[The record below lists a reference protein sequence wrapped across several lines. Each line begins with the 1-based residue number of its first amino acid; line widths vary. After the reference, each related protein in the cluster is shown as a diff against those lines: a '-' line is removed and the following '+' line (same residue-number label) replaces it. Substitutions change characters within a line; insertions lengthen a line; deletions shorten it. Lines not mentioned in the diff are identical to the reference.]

1 MYVRLAFAVA
11 AHLEPEILMVDEVLA
26 VGDAA
31 FQKKCLG
38 KMADVTRE
46 GRTILFVSHN
56 MESVAR
62 LCPQALLLNQGTIEN
77 SGNTADVIA
86 TYLHSGSGLLAEKT
100 WTDLETAPGND
111 VVRLNLVRAR
121 NEGGESQ
128 QIFDSRQLIGI
139 EIGYTAL
146 KPVSNLAAE
155 FVVYDRNGNLLFTS
169 ANQYDDR
176 LLAPHELGEHLST
189 CWIPGNLM
197 TEGTFFIRV
206 SIVELQ
212 VPVKTHVFEENI
224 LVFQVVDNMDGNSAR
239 GRIAHNYPGLIRPR
253 LTWSKTFLGKSDPS
267 QDRIRS
273 AFRRETQND
282 STEISEFS
290 VKLEP

>member
-1 MYVRLAFAVA
+1 
-11 AHLEPEILMVDEVLA
+11 
-26 VGDAA
+26 
-31 FQKKCLG
+31 
-38 KMADVTRE
+38 
-46 GRTILFVSHN
+46 
-56 MESVAR
+56 MEN
-62 LCPQALLLNQGTIEN
+62 L
-77 SGNTADVIA
+77 GNTADVIA
-86 TYLHSGSGLLAEKT
+86 VYLHSGSGLLAEKT
-100 WTDLETAPGND
+100 WTNLKTAPGND
-111 VVRLNLVRAR
+111 LVRLNLVRAR
-121 NEGGESQ
+121 NERGESQ
-128 QIFDSRQLIGI
+128 QIFDSCEPIGI

-155 FVVYDRNGNLLFTS
+155 FVVYDANGNLLFTS

-239 GRIAHNYPGLIRPR
+239 GRIAHHYPGLIRPR
-253 LTWSKTFLGKSDPS
+253 LTWKTRFLAEPNSS
-267 QDRIRS
+267 LDRIPS
-273 AFRRETQND
+273 AIRKDLTND
-282 STEISEFS
+282 SSELSEFG